1 MGVGVCGRGLL
12 QDDETALSL
21 LETVGLTELAKR
33 YTLDDAEVS
42 LSRHT
47 PKPHSRNLTGKICS
61 SLHGTCGSCAS
72 DLLVTARNGQSEI
85 KCARQLLTARWLVRV
100 R

>member
-1 MGVGVCGRGLL
+1 MGVCVCGRGLL

-42 LSRHT
+42 LSRRT
-47 PKPHSRNLTGKICS
+47 PNKLSQPDGRRSAHHCTEPAEAARLICS
-61 SLHGTCGSCAS
+61 SLHGTAKARLDVRDSC
-72 DLLVTARNGQSEI
+72 
-85 KCARQLLTARWLVRV
+85 
-100 R
+100 

>member
-1 MGVGVCGRGLL
+1 MGVCVCGRGLL

-21 LETVGLTELAKR
+21 LETVGLTELTKR

-47 PKPHSRNLTGKICS
+47 PKPHSRNLTGE
-61 SLHGTCGSCAS
+61 
-72 DLLVTARNGQSEI
+72 DLLITARNLRKLRI
-85 KCARQLLTARWLVRV
+85 
-100 R
+100 

>member
-1 MGVGVCGRGLL
+1 MRVCGRGLW

-47 PKPHSRNLTGKICS
+47 PNTLSQPDGRRSAHHCTEPSHLIAPHCTEL
-61 SLHGTCGSCAS
+61 
-72 DLLVTARNGQSEI
+72 QSEI
-85 KCARQLLTARWLVRV
+85 KCAQQLTARWLVRV
-100 R
+100 CVRNGR

>member
-1 MGVGVCGRGLL
+1 MGVCVCGRGLL

-21 LETVGLTELAKR
+21 LETVGLTELTKR

-47 PKPHSRNLTGKICS
+47 PKPHSRNLTGEDHHCTEPAEPAHLICS
-61 SLHGTCGSCAS
+61 SLHGMAKARLDARDSC
-72 DLLVTARNGQSEI
+72 
-85 KCARQLLTARWLVRV
+85 
-100 R
+100 